1 MPDFGAVRAV
11 KHFFSHGRAIAQTP
25 FCDTLNFP
33 GAAWHGRSGPS
44 LRRTI
49 LGRSFAFYRGAFMSD
64 YDKEKWVKLYRTAML
79 ELEHAKMAGR
89 IRDTRIEIAARI
101 KKLHDIPG
109 LHAQEKQA
117 IEDALSGLRVLEREE
132 ARYEADERRIAEPR
146 LENL

>member
-1 MPDFGAVRAV
+1 
-11 KHFFSHGRAIAQTP
+11 
-25 FCDTLNFP
+25 
-33 GAAWHGRSGPS
+33 
-44 LRRTI
+44 
-49 LGRSFAFYRGAFMSD
+49 MSD
-64 YDKEKWVKLYRTAML
+64 YDKEKWVELYRTAML

-109 LHAQEKQA
+109 LHAKEKQA

-132 ARYEADERRIAEPR
+132 ARYETDERRIAEAALEKLFTLAPR